1 MTITQKIINY
11 LAGYDI
17 SEKVEQL
24 HHAIKE
30 KDNTIHQLK
39 ETCKVIEEKYQSLYG
54 KVILTICCFEKV
66 HNSKSEDGRQIY
78 L

>member
-11 LAGYDI
+11 LAGYNI

-30 KDNTIHQLK
+30 K
-39 ETCKVIEEKYQSLYG
+39 EK
-54 KVILTICCFEKV
+54 ILRTA
-66 HNSKSEDGRQIY
+66 
-78 L
+78 